1 MGLFIIK
8 IITLRKF
15 DRSFDD
21 NKVSTKITRWSLL
34 RSRVKIEGQMFKK
47 IDLNE
52 LINRYSDV
60 VLAIMVASI
69 LGMIMVPMKQWILDI
84 LLVLNLSLG
93 LIILLVALAVS
104 DALKIATFPTI
115 LLISTLYR
123 LGLNVSSTR
132 LILAEGNAGEV
143 IEAFGQTVTRGNYV
157 VGGILFLI
165 ITLVNFLVIAKG
177 AERVSEVAA
186 RFTLDAMPGKQMS
199 IDADLRAGT
208 ITMEQAQERRSTLQR
223 ESQMYGAMDGAM
235 KFVKGDAIAGI
246 VITVVNVVGGLII
259 GTMQRGL
266 PLPEAAEVY
275 ARLSIGDGM
284 VSMLPAFIIS
294 LSAGIVV
301 TRVSS
306 EKKDSNLGRDVVM
319 QLTGYP
325 KVFVIASVLLAILG
339 ILPGL
344 PWLPFFILST
354 LCGAFGLYKS
364 KKKIDQVREI
374 MEQPREEKVK
384 RALAKGGDQMPFI
397 LPSPISI
404 EVGAGIIP
412 FVDDSQ
418 DKGRFINE
426 LIPLLRHGLYY
437 ELGVNFPGIQVR
449 GQTTDM
455 EPEAYIININEV
467 PVARGK
473 IMQGC
478 ILVGEPLEQLKLFNI
493 EGKETIHPIDGSI
506 VTWVKESYKDV
517 CVQAG
522 FRMWDVSEYLIL
534 HLSYLLRKHAHEFL
548 GLQEV
553 QTLLTELEKTHPALI
568 KELVPKVITVLQL
581 SEIFQ
586 RLVQEEVAIRDLK
599 NIFSTLAQWA
609 EVERNTL
616 VLTEHVRAG
625 LRRYITH
632 KYAGHGN
639 TLAVYLLDTQIED
652 MIKDAIRSTEKG
664 NYLALDPEITQEL
677 IEAVGKEIASHPF
690 PPGAKPPVILTTH
703 EVRRYFRKIIELE
716 FPQLSVLS
724 YQELNENLRIQP
736 IARVNLPRLLQTNPQ
751 SQPAV

>member
-1 MGLFIIK
+1 MIKNMIKNFNINDAIAKYSEIFVMIGIAVII
-8 IITLRKF
+8 
-15 DRSFDD
+15 
-21 NKVSTKITRWSLL
+21 
-34 RSRVKIEGQMFKK
+34 
-47 IDLNE
+47 
-52 LINRYSDV
+52 
-60 VLAIMVASI
+60 A
-69 LGMIMVPMKQWILDI
+69 MIMIPLPKSVLDI
-84 LLVLNLSLG
+84 LLSINLTLG
-93 LIILLVALAVS
+93 LVILLVALKIS
-104 DALKIATFPTI
+104 DSLKIATFPTI

-123 LGLNVSSTR
+123 LALNVSSTR
-132 LILAEGNAGEV
+132 LILSEADAGEV
-143 IEAFGQTVTRGNYV
+143 IRAFGYFVTRGNYV
-157 VGGILFLI
+157 VGGIIFLI

-208 ITMEQAQERRSTLQR
+208 ITMEDAQERRTRLQR

-246 VITVVNVVGGLII
+246 VITVINVIAGLII
-259 GTMQRGL
+259 GVMMRDM
-266 PLPEAAEVY
+266 EMADAAKTY
-275 ARLSIGDGM
+275 AILSIGDGL

-294 LSAGIVV
+294 LSAGIVT
-301 TRVSS
+301 TRVTSD
-306 EKKDSNLGRDVVM
+306 KDDASLGSDMVA
-319 QLTGYP
+319 QLTNYP
-325 KVFVIASVLLAILG
+325 KVFGIAALLLIGLG
-339 ILPGL
+339 SIPGL
-344 PWLPFFILST
+344 PATPFFILALILGSF
-354 LCGAFGLYKS
+354 AFFS
-364 KKKIDQVREI
+364 SRKKVEKVQEI
-374 MEQPREEKVK
+374 LDEPKEEKVK
-384 RALAKGGDQMPFI
+384 RAIEKHGDQMPFI

-404 EVGAGIIP
+404 EVGSAIIP

-418 DKGRFINE
+418 DGGRFINE

-473 IMQGC
+473 TMQGC

-506 VTWVKESYKDV
+506 VTWVNESYKEV

-522 FRMWDVSEYLIL
+522 FRIWDVSEYLIL
-534 HLSYLLRKHAHEFL
+534 HLSYVLRKHSHEFL

-553 QTLLTELEKTHPALI
+553 QTLLSELEKTHPALI

-586 RLVQEEVAIRDLK
+586 RLVQEEIAIRDLK
-599 NIFSTLAQWA
+599 NVFSTLAQWA

-616 VLTEHVRAG
+616 MLTEHVRAG
-625 LRRYITH
+625 LKRQITH

-639 TLAVYLLDTQIED
+639 NLAVYLLDTRIEE
-652 MIKDAIRSTEKG
+652 MIKEAIRTTEKG

-690 PPGAKPPVILTTH
+690 PPGAKPPVVLTTH
-703 EVRRYFRKIIELE
+703 EIRRYFRKIIELE

-724 YQELNENLRIQP
+724 YQELNDNLRIQP
-736 IARVNLPRLLQTNPQ
+736 IARVSLPRLAQK
-751 SQPAV
+751 AG

>member
-1 MGLFIIK
+1 M
-8 IITLRKF
+8 LRF
-15 DRSFDD
+15 
-21 NKVSTKITRWSLL
+21 
-34 RSRVKIEGQMFKK
+34 
-47 IDLNE
+47 DLNE
-52 LINRYSDV
+52 FINKYSDIM
-60 VLAIMVASI
+60 LAVMVACI
-69 LGMIMVPMKQWILDI
+69 LGMIMVPMPQWLLDL

-93 LIILLVALAVS
+93 LVILLVALAIS
-104 DALKIATFPTI
+104 DALKLASFPTI

-123 LGLNVSSTR
+123 LALNVSSTR
-132 LILAEGNAGEV
+132 LILSEANAGDV
-143 IEAFGQTVTRGNYV
+143 IQAFGETVTRGNYV

-208 ITMEQAQERRSTLQR
+208 VTMEDAQERRNTLQR

-246 VITVVNVVGGLII
+246 VITVINVIGGLII
-259 GTMQRGL
+259 GTMQRDMDL
-266 PLPEAAEVY
+266 AYAAKTY
-275 ARLSIGDGM
+275 AILSIGDGL
-284 VSMLPAFIIS
+284 VSMLPAFVIS

-306 EKKDSNLGRDVVM
+306 DKKDSNLGRDVM
-319 QLTGYP
+319 TQLTGYP
-325 KVFVIASVLLAILG
+325 KVFMIAAGLLFVLG
-339 ILPGL
+339 VFPGL
-344 PWLPFFILST
+344 PLMPFLILS
-354 LCGAFGLYKS
+354 LSSAAFGFYKLRKTS
-364 KKKIDQVREI
+364 EQVKEI
-374 MEQPREEKVK
+374 VDQPREKQVK
-384 RALAKGGDQMPFI
+384 KAIERHGEQMPFI
-397 LPSPISI
+397 LPSAISI
-404 EVGAGIIP
+404 EVGSAIIP
-412 FVDDSQ
+412 YVDDSQ
-418 DKGRFINE
+418 DGGRFIHE

-455 EPEAYIININEV
+455 DQDAYIININEV

-473 IMQGC
+473 IEQGS
-478 ILVGEPLEQLKLFNI
+478 ILVGEPMEQLKLFNI
-493 EGKETIHPIDGSI
+493 EGKEAIHPIDGSI
-506 VTWVKESYKDV
+506 VTWVSGSYKDV

-522 FRMWDVSEYLIL
+522 FRMWDISEYLIL
-534 HLSYLLRKHAHEFL
+534 HLSYVLRKHAHEFL
-548 GLQEV
+548 GLQEI
-553 QTLLTELEKTHPALI
+553 QTLLGELEKTHPALV

-586 RLVQEEVAIRDLK
+586 RLVQEEVAVRDLK

-609 EVERNTL
+609 EIERNTL

-625 LRRYITH
+625 LKRYITH

-639 TLAVYLLDTQIED
+639 SLAVYLLDTNIED
-652 MIKDAIRSTEKG
+652 MIKDAIRTTEKG
-664 NYLALDPEITQEL
+664 NYLALDPEVTQEL
-677 IEAVGKEIASHPF
+677 IESVGKEIASHPF

-736 IARVNLPRLLQTNPQ
+736 IARVTLPRLT
-751 SQPAV
+751 SGKAA

>member
-1 MGLFIIK
+1 MVRF
-8 IITLRKF
+8 
-15 DRSFDD
+15 
-21 NKVSTKITRWSLL
+21 
-34 RSRVKIEGQMFKK
+34 
-47 IDLNE
+47 DLNE
-52 LINRYSDV
+52 FINKYSDIF
-60 VLAIMVASI
+60 LAMSVACI
-69 LGMIMVPMKQWILDI
+69 LSMIIVPLPQWLLDL

-93 LIILLVALAVS
+93 LVIMLVALAIS
-104 DALKIATFPTI
+104 DALKLASFPTI
-115 LLISTLYR
+115 LLITTLYR
-123 LGLNVSSTR
+123 LALNVSSTR
-132 LILAEGNAGEV
+132 LILAEANAGDV
-143 IEAFGQTVTRGNYV
+143 IEAFGQVVTRGNYV

-208 ITMEQAQERRSTLQR
+208 ITMEDAQERRSTLQR

-246 VITVVNVVGGLII
+246 VITVINVIGGLII
-259 GTMQRGL
+259 GVMQRGMEL
-266 PLPEAAEVY
+266 TEAAQRY
-275 ARLSIGDGM
+275 SILSIGDGL
-284 VSMLPAFIIS
+284 VSMLPAFVIS

-306 EKKDSNLGRDVVM
+306 DKKDSSLGRDVVT

-325 KVFVIASVLLAILG
+325 KVFVIAAALLFGLG
-339 ILPGL
+339 IFPGL
-344 PWLPFFILST
+344 PLVPFLILAIIS
-354 LCGAFGLYKS
+354 GAFGYYKMRRTTE
-364 KKKIDQVREI
+364 QVREV
-374 MEQPREEKVK
+374 MDQPKEKQVK
-384 RALAKGGDQMPFI
+384 KAIERHGEQMPFI
-397 LPSPISI
+397 LPSPVSI
-404 EVGAGIIP
+404 EVGSSIIP

-418 DKGRFINE
+418 DGGRFIHE

-455 EPEAYIININEV
+455 DPDAYIININEV

-473 IMQGC
+473 IEQGC
-478 ILVGEPLEQLKLFNI
+478 ILVGEPMEQLKLFNI

-506 VTWVKESYKDV
+506 VTWVSESYKDV

-522 FRMWDVSEYLIL
+522 FRMWDIAEYMIL
-534 HLSYLLRKHAHEFL
+534 HLSYVLRKHAHEFL

-553 QTLLTELEKTHPALI
+553 QTLLSELEKTHPALV

-586 RLVQEEVAIRDLK
+586 RLVQEEVAVRDLK

-609 EVERNTL
+609 EIERNTL

-625 LRRYITH
+625 LKRYITH

-639 TLAVYLLDTQIED
+639 SLAVYLLDTHIED
-652 MIKDAIRSTEKG
+652 MIKDAIRTTEKG

-677 IEAVGKEIASHPF
+677 IESVGKEIASHPF
-690 PPGAKPPVILTTH
+690 PPGAKAPVILTTH

-736 IARVNLPRLLQTNPQ
+736 IARVSLPRLT
-751 SQPAV
+751 SGKAA